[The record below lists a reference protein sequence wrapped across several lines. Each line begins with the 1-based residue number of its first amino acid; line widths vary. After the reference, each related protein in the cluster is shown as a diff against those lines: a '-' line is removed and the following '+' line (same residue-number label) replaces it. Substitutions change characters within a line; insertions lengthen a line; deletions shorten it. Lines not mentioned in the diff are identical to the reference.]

1 MSAESVSQSSSSSS
15 APKGKDAVVLVHGI
29 WMNGLMMSYLAKQ
42 LSKRGF
48 DSFTISYRSLKDAPA
63 ENAERVYEL
72 IKSLPNERIH
82 LVGHSLGGIVLL
94 HLLDRY
100 KDIPDGRVVLIG
112 SPVRGSA
119 FAKQL
124 ASNKWSTLLLGRST
138 EAGVLGGAPV
148 SKDEREL
155 GIIRGTIRLGA
166 AALVRKPGETN
177 DGVVSESE
185 TMINGAN
192 DYIDLPLSHS
202 MLIFSRRSADLIAQ
216 FLNHGRFS

>member
-1 MSAESVSQSSSSSS
+1 MSVEATRREPSNDNTS
-15 APKGKDAVVLVHGI
+15 DAVVLVHGI
-29 WMNGLMMSYLAKQ
+29 WMNGLMMSFLAKQ
-42 LSKRGF
+42 LEKRGF
-48 DSFTISYRSLKDAPA
+48 DTATISYRSLKKAPA
-63 ENAERVYEL
+63 ENAKQVYEL
-72 IKSLPNERIH
+72 IKKLPNKRVH

-100 KDIPDGRVVLIG
+100 DDIPDGRVVLIG

-124 ASNKWSTLLLGRST
+124 AANRWSSLLLGRSVD
-138 EAGVLGGAPV
+138 AGVLGGAPV
-148 SKDEREL
+148 YHDAREL
-155 GIIRGTIRLGA
+155 GIIRGTVRLGA

-202 MLIFSRRSADLIAQ
+202 MLIFSRRSADLITQ
-216 FLNHGRFS
+216 FLNNGRFSH